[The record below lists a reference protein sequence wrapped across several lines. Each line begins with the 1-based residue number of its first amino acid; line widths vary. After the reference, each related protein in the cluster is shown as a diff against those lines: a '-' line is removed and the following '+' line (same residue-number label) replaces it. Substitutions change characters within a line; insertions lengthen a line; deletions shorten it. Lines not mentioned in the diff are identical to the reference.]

1 MSQPGGG
8 GLEVSPPS
16 AAVLLWASSFT
27 SLCQIFLVQEMGKL
41 LPVSQ
46 VEVWIKKRTE
56 WQGPGSQQA
65 LPAPLS
71 PPSSPPPPRPHTH
84 TSIPPFSHEAMAR
97 GPAVFP
103 YVGSCC
109 WFLKDQRTVAS
120 KDCASVH
127 VTRMRVIN
135 KRPPTLQGLRKSLGL
150 PFGASD
156 GGQEDAQ
163 GDK

>member
-1 MSQPGGG
+1 MTCHSQAAE
-8 GLEVSPPS
+8 GLKS
-16 AAVLLWASSFT
+16 ALQVLLCCFGPVHLPLCARFFSSKKWVNYCL
-27 SLCQIFLVQEMGKL
+27 SHRWKCGLRKEQNGKGLAHSRHCPPLFL
-41 LPVSQ
+41 
-46 VEVWIKKRTE
+46 
-56 WQGPGSQQA
+56 
-65 LPAPLS
+65 
-71 PPSSPPPPRPHTH
+71 PPRHTH

-120 KDCASVH
+120 KDCVSVH